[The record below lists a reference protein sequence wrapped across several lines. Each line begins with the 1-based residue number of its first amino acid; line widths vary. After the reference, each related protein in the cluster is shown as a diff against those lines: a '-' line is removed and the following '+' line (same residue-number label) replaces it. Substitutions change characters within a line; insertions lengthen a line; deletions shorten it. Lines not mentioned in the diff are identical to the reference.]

1 MAQTTYGIRLT
12 KGSYGSR
19 YYYKG
24 VMYQFGQDVE
34 VDRALRDTLV
44 GGGHFTDVLIDK
56 PDPDPI
62 PVASSAAP
70 KKRGRPKGSGKK
82 DEAGLRSPEG
92 GATATRNTDSDDHP
106 DFDDA
111 EAV

>member
-34 VDRALRDTLV
+34 VDRALRQL
-44 GGGHFTDVLIDK
+44 
-56 PDPDPI
+56 
-62 PVASSAAP
+62 
-70 KKRGRPKGSGKK
+70 
-82 DEAGLRSPEG
+82 
-92 GATATRNTDSDDHP
+92 
-106 DFDDA
+106 
-111 EAV
+111 